1 MGKRLVRR
9 VLLRLELDEGQ
20 PGQGLAGDRGPRGR
34 HAAACCPGR
43 SRPGRPTA
51 ATRPAEIV
59 LTSLM
64 DAIREA
70 IRDIA
75 ARIVAGQLAPVEGAQ
90 QIAERAAQLSDPGEL
105 GVFAELARTGDE
117 AVILERAPL
126 LVADTA

>member
-1 MGKRLVRR
+1 
-9 VLLRLELDEGQ
+9 
-20 PGQGLAGDRGPRGR
+20 
-34 HAAACCPGR
+34 
-43 SRPGRPTA
+43 
-51 ATRPAEIV
+51 
-59 LTSLM
+59 M

-75 ARIVAGQLAPVEGAQ
+75 ARIVAGHLAPVEGAQ

-126 LVADTA
+126 LLADTA